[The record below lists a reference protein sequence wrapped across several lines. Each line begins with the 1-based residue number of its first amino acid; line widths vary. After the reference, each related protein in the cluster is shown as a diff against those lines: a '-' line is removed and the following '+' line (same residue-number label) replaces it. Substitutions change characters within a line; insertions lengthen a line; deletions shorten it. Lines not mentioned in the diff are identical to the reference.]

1 MSRVIKGNHLISG
14 LNRNTK
20 IHQFQNWQRY
30 LVCEIFLSWY
40 NNSRMRHCAHVSLFS
55 GEFKNKKIKIKIQKV
70 ALWKMP
76 YTRIKII
83 NIPAASLPR
92 KRKNVQVC
100 QSQSVG
106 HVIHSLPAGTET
118 LSWLIFQHLQK
129 QEQQMKD

>member
-1 MSRVIKGNHLISG
+1 MKFSFHGTITVECGIVLTCHCSVENS
-14 LNRNTK
+14 K
-20 IHQFQNWQRY
+20 I
-30 LVCEIFLSWY
+30 
-40 NNSRMRHCAHVSLFS
+40 
-55 GEFKNKKIKIKIQKV
+55 KKIKIKIQKV

>member
-1 MSRVIKGNHLISG
+1 M
-14 LNRNTK
+14 
-20 IHQFQNWQRY
+20 
-30 LVCEIFLSWY
+30 
-40 NNSRMRHCAHVSLFS
+40 
-55 GEFKNKKIKIKIQKV
+55 
-70 ALWKMP
+70 
-76 YTRIKII
+76 I

-118 LSWLIFQHLQK
+118 LSLLIFQHLQK